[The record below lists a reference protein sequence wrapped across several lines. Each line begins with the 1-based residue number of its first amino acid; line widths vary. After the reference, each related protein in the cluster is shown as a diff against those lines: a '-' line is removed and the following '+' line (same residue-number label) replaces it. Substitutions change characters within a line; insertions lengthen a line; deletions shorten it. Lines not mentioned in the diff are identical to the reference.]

1 MKTKLLST
9 LFITGLL
16 ATSSAYAQ
24 NEIKF
29 GKTTLSAG
37 YAQLK
42 MEGQNPMHGGSL
54 SVRQELNQQVGILTT
69 ATYAQN
75 EYDLDKPVKKV
86 LRDINARYYS
96 VMAGPTLRLND
107 FFSVYGVAG
116 ISQIQFKNISDKDI
130 TQSKIKKNAFSWGA
144 GIIINP
150 TEMLSMSVGYE
161 NSRYKMNELTS
172 NRLVM
177 DGFIANIGYR
187 F

>member
-9 LFITGLL
+9 LFITGLF

-24 NEIKF
+24 DELKF

-42 MEGQNPMHGGSL
+42 MEGQNPMHGGTISL
-54 SVRQELNQQVGILTT
+54 RQEVNQQFGILITGS
-69 ATYAQN
+69 YAQKD
-75 EYDLDKPVKKV
+75 YDLDKPVKEFLKDV
-86 LRDINARYYS
+86 DTRYYS

-107 FFSVYGVAG
+107 YLSVYGTAG
-116 ISQIQFKNISDKDI
+116 ISQIQMKNIKGVDLNG
-130 TQSKIKKNAFSWGA
+130 KIKKNAFSWGA
-144 GIIINP
+144 GLIINP
-150 TEMLSMSVGYE
+150 AEMVSISLGYE
-161 NSRYKMNELTS
+161 NSRYKIKELS
-172 NRLVM
+172 DSKIVM